1 MSSRTIFSV
10 EMTCRLH
17 RQGSDTSELT
27 HRKHRKRQECHL
39 LRSTVVFNGW
49 PTLSTSRHQ
58 KRGGRS
64 LELKGL
70 HPAAFW
76 RPFLALSSRQEEIRP
91 GCCRGFPCV
100 KRKDAHHS
108 QAAQRP
114 SGSPDPRRSL
124 VDLLT
129 PTYLP
134 FQDAQADSSS
144 LARRREPHHTWSHRL
159 LPCPVGQHSSSRVRF
174 PVGTGEPNHPFG
186 GPACN
191 YCPLLPNRD
200 PVVFSFPARTCG
212 YSRPLLL
219 SGRPFPLCK
228 VLMPF
233 NS

>member
-1 MSSRTIFSV
+1 
-10 EMTCRLH
+10 MTCRLH

-134 FQDAQADSSS
+134 FQDTPRRILPAWPGAASLTTRGATDFFHVLLASTARAESAFRWGLANQTTLLAAQRATIAHYYPTETQSFS
-144 LARRREPHHTWSHRL
+144 LFLLGHAAIQGRCCCRAAR
-159 LPCPVGQHSSSRVRF
+159 SR
-174 PVGTGEPNHPFG
+174 
-186 GPACN
+186 
-191 YCPLLPNRD
+191 
-200 PVVFSFPARTCG
+200 SAR
-212 YSRPLLL
+212 S
-219 SGRPFPLCK
+219 
-228 VLMPF
+228 
-233 NS
+233 